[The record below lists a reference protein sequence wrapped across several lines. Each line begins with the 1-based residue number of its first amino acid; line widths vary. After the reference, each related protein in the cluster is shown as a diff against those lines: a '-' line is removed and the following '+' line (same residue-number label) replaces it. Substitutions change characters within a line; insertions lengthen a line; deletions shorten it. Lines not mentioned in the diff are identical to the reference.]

1 MGNTGLPSRVPIHT
15 YHCFHLTH
23 CPTNYIKI
31 QNFIVPL
38 GPAAVHLCPTGMWV
52 CEYERVLNI
61 FVYLTLD
68 LLTQGNR
75 IRTRLKARRPS
86 QKLHNYSHYH
96 GGYVAT

>member
-1 MGNTGLPSRVPIHT
+1 MGNTRLPSRVPIHT

-61 FVYLTLD
+61 FYLFEAGLVDTRKQDTYKIESKETL
-68 LLTQGNR
+68 TK
-75 IRTRLKARRPS
+75 TS
-86 QKLHNYSHYH
+86 
-96 GGYVAT
+96 